1 MDTLITS
8 SPITLKW
15 IEKIKSEVKRRD
27 SSLIYSESKY
37 WFSFKNLETNRKAV
51 YLQPQKKQIRL
62 FTKLD
67 LTFDNSLKPTPA
79 SGSWADTF
87 PSIFLI
93 RSEEAIVKA
102 VKLIISSY
110 ELDLQ
115 L

>member
-15 IEKIKSEVKRRD
+15 IEKIKSEIKKRN

-37 WFSFKNLETNRKAV
+37 WFSFKNLETNRKVV

-62 FTKLD
+62 FIKLD
-67 LTFDNSLKPTPA
+67 STFNSSLKPTPA

-93 RSEEAIVKA
+93 KSEEAIVKA
-102 VKLIISSY
+102 VQLIISSY
-110 ELDLQ
+110 KLDLR

>member
-15 IEKIKSEVKRRD
+15 VEKIKSEIKKRN

-37 WFSFKNLETNRKAV
+37 WFSFKSLETNRKV
-51 YLQPQKKQIRL
+51 IYLQPQKRQIRL

-67 LTFDNSLKPTPA
+67 LTFDDSLKPAPT

-93 RSEEAIVKA
+93 RSEETIVNA

-110 ELDLQ
+110 ELDLH